1 MVGSLLW
8 GHSCLGSRRD
18 PNTGTLGPQN
28 ICGKEHCRNWYLP
41 GGAPHST
48 CHPPMSS
55 EGHGTP
61 MAEPPA
67 ALNHPFFFFLL
78 RRCRVKRKITAMAT
92 GSRIFSAFSAFFTFV
107 PVPSSKARYLTML
120 LPDSMGRA
128 LPVRAEPCL
137 CRQSHNQPTVHVGV
151 CRLLPPW
158 KETLSSASG
167 CSDPVTGQHVPR
179 ERGCVGFSG
188 EVGIQPE
195 WGILSLSSS
204 AHSELPY
211 TKVSLQNP
219 PFSTSTYISAVGQQ
233 GLWLCG

>member
-1 MVGSLLW
+1 MPKRRGVEGAVVGCLLW

-48 CHPPMSS
+48 CRPPTSS

-67 ALNHPFFFFLL
+67 ALNHPLFFVLL
-78 RRCRVKRKITAMAT
+78 RRCRVTRKTTAIAT
-92 GSRIFSAFSAFFTFV
+92 RSRIFSAFSAFFTFV
-107 PVPSSKARYLTML
+107 PVPSSKARYLTVP
-120 LPDSMGRA
+120 LPDSMGTA
-128 LPVRAEPCL
+128 LPVQAVP
-137 CRQSHNQPTVHVGV
+137 QPTHGA
-151 CRLLPPW
+151 CRGLPPSP
-158 KETLSSASG
+158 TLEGNSELSVG
-167 CSDPVTGQHVPR
+167 MPR

-204 AHSELPY
+204 AYSELPY

-219 PFSTSTYISAVGQQ
+219 PFSTSTYISAVAEQ